1 MFKEIIKNQKKL
13 LNSESKIVLLNGD
26 RVCGKTCGI
35 IGKALKVGGKWV
47 FVTERRDVTFRIIN
61 ETIKDITAEYKEEVD
76 IQPKGFNFVFYEDK
90 RKNIITKITI
100 ISNIDEIRGMSD
112 IDYLVFDGV
121 AEFNREIYNCLK
133 HQVRQVILSSDEDLD
148 IEIINM
154 VGTKKNEGSWK
165 EKELK
170 KLMKEFSLIPN
181 AENTTKTRQAILDM
195 IMKIKE
201 M

>member
-1 MFKEIIKNQKKL
+1 MLKEIIKNQKKL

-76 IQPKGFNFVFYEDK
+76 IQPKGFNFISYEDK
-90 RKNIITKITI
+90 RRSIVTKIII
-100 ISNIDEIRGMSD
+100 ISNIDEIRGMGD
-112 IDYLVFDGV
+112 IDYLVFDDV

-133 HQVRQVILSSDEDLD
+133 HQVKQVILSSDEDLD

-154 VGTKKNEGSWK
+154 VRTKRNEESWK

-181 AENTTKTRQAILDM
+181 SDNTTKTRQAILEM

>member
-1 MFKEIIKNQKKL
+1 MLKEIIKNQKKL
-13 LNSESKIVLLNGD
+13 LNSESKIVLLYGD
-26 RVCGKTCGI
+26 RACGKTCGI
-35 IGKALKVGGKWV
+35 VGKALKTGGKWI
-47 FVTERRDVTFRIIN
+47 FVTKYRDATFRIIN
-61 ETIKDITAEYKEEVD
+61 ETIEDITAEYKEEVD

-90 RKNIITKITI
+90 RRSIVTKIII

-133 HQVRQVILSSDEDLD
+133 HQVKQVILSSDEELD
-148 IEIINM
+148 IEIIDM
-154 VGTKKNEGSWK
+154 VKTKRNEKSWK

-181 AENTTKTRQAILDM
+181 AENTTKTRQVILDM

>member
-26 RVCGKTCGI
+26 RACGKTCGI
-35 IGKALKVGGKWV
+35 VGKALKIGGKWV

-61 ETIKDITAEYKEEVD
+61 ETIKDITAEYKEEID
-76 IQPKGFNFVFYEDK
+76 IQPKGFNFISYEDK

-133 HQVRQVILSSDEDLD
+133 HQVKQVILSSNEDLD
-148 IEIINM
+148 IEVINM
-154 VGTKKNEGSWK
+154 VRTKRNEESWK
-165 EKELK
+165 VQELK
-170 KLMKEFSLIPN
+170 KLMKEFSSIPN
-181 AENTTKTRQAILDM
+181 SDNTTKTRQAILEM